1 MTFTEAAAQV
11 LRLVGK
17 PLHYK
22 EITDVAIEKNL
33 LSHVGKSPDVTM
45 GARLAALVKKGDKE
59 NPLVR
64 VRPGVFALREWDQAM
79 IEKGLQ
85 DRTPALE
92 KLAGQEVNF
101 ADIALERKSGSD
113 HSSPSGAPGGEDE
126 EPLAAP
132 SEEERVRAD
141 LAAHGS
147 ELFASE
153 EDDDLP
159 IFGSA
164 SAAPAPQAA
173 AAADDGDARRGGG
186 RGRRRRGRGRGG
198 EERGGD
204 DLPAYTV
211 SDAPAE
217 LSPEVAQEV
226 EARALEREERTA
238 DERFDNEQPEPRPAP
253 ARDERFARDRS
264 GGRDRSGDRGAD
276 RGDRGADR
284 GDRGD
289 RGADRGD
296 RGADRGDRGADR
308 GDRNVDRPGVERS
321 TASLDEVVGK
331 DLADAVESIVAGFD
345 RNRGPVAVQTLVDA
359 AARRGRYAGEL
370 SVGQGLM
377 LGAARADNLRRGAEG
392 RRPRFRISGNRLAL
406 TEWQMDPELLRIE
419 REVTTLVDRYRDVS
433 RRSLLRL
440 LQDLPQRGLG
450 ELVLLLLEH
459 CGFSELTSVRRQ
471 GAHGAEMHFSGKLKS
486 ASSEVRTA
494 IVVRR
499 DGREVG
505 RERVTELRGSLHHY
519 GPAHAGWIITTGQV
533 LSGAREEANAP
544 GAAPVAVL
552 DGMGLAELCERYSVG
567 VAKHQLSL
575 PLPDFDVL
583 EGLR

>member
-101 ADIALERKSGSD
+101 ADIALERKSNAEGS
-113 HSSPSGAPGGEDE
+113 SSPSGAPGDDE
-126 EPLAAP
+126 EEAEALAAP

-153 EDDDLP
+153 DDDDLP
-159 IFGSA
+159 IFGA
-164 SAAPAPQAA
+164 PGAAVAA
-173 AAADDGDARRGGG
+173 AVPADDTAGDSRR

-198 EERGGD
+198 DERGGD

-211 SDAPAE
+211 SDAPVE
-217 LSPEVAQEV
+217 LPPEVTQELEV
-226 EARALEREERTA
+226 RVPEREERTG
-238 DERFDNEQPEPRPAP
+238 DERFDNEQPEPR
-253 ARDERFARDRS
+253 RDERPQREERFARDSR
-264 GGRDRSGDRGAD
+264 GQGRGARD
-276 RGDRGADR
+276 QGRADRERGDRERDR
-284 GDRGD
+284 GERERGVGVE
-289 RGADRGD
+289 RGVA
-296 RGADRGDRGADR
+296 
-308 GDRNVDRPGVERS
+308 ERS
-321 TASLDEVVGK
+321 TASLDEAVGK

-377 LGAARADNLRRGAEG
+377 LGAARADNLRRAAEG
-392 RRPRFRISGNRLAL
+392 RRPRFRVSGNRLAL

-419 REVTTLVDRYRDVS
+419 RDVTGLVERYREVS

-459 CGFSELTSVRRQ
+459 SGFSELSSVRRQ
-471 GAHGAEMHFSGKLKS
+471 GSHGAEMHFSGKLKS

-494 IVVRR
+494 VVVRR

-505 RERVTELRGSLHHY
+505 RERVTELRGALHHY

-533 LSGAREEANAP
+533 LSGAREEASAP

-552 DGMGLAELCERYSVG
+552 DGMALAELCERYSVG
-567 VAKHQLSL
+567 VAKHQLAL

>member
-92 KLAGQEVNF
+92 KLAGQEVDF
-101 ADIALERKSGSD
+101 AGIALERKSGSES
-113 HSSPSGAPGGEDE
+113 SSPMTGGEDE
-126 EPLAAP
+126 ETALAAP

-153 EDDDLP
+153 DDDDEP
-159 IFGSA
+159 IFGGP
-164 SAAPAPQAA
+164 SAAAPVPAPVEGDVG
-173 AAADDGDARRGGG
+173 ADGRR

-217 LSPEVAQEV
+217 LPPELTQELD
-226 EARALEREERTA
+226 ARTVEREERVEGERPDEERVEA
-238 DERFDNEQPEPRPAP
+238 RREERF
-253 ARDERFARDRS
+253 
-264 GGRDRSGDRGAD
+264 GRDRGRDRD
-276 RGDRGADR
+276 RGDRDR
-284 GDRGD
+284 GDR
-289 RGADRGD
+289 DRGD
-296 RGADRGDRGADR
+296 RDRGDRSDRDR
-308 GDRNVDRPGVERS
+308 GDRPERS
-321 TASLDEVVGK
+321 TASLDDVVGK

-370 SVGQGLM
+370 AVGQGLI
-377 LGAARADNLRRGAEG
+377 LGAARADNLRRTDEG
-392 RRPRFRISGNRLAL
+392 KRPRFRISGNRLAL
-406 TEWQMDPELLRIE
+406 TEWLLDPELLRIE
-419 REVTTLVDRYRDVS
+419 RDLTGLVERYREVS
-433 RRSLLRL
+433 RRSLLRM

-471 GAHGAEMHFSGKLKS
+471 GSHGAEMHFSGKHKNVGS
-486 ASSEVRTA
+486 DVRTA

-505 RERVTELRGSLHHY
+505 RERVTELRGALHHY
-519 GPAHAGWIITTGQV
+519 GPANAGWILTTGQV
-533 LSGAREEANAP
+533 LSGAREEAGSP
-544 GAAPVAVL
+544 GAAPVTVL
-552 DGMGLAELCERYSVG
+552 DGMGLAELCERYGVG
-567 VAKHQLSL
+567 VAKYRVHL
-575 PLPDFDVL
+575 PLPDLDVL

>member
-79 IEKGLQ
+79 IDKGLQ

-101 ADIALERKSGSD
+101 ADIALERKSGAES
-113 HSSPSGAPGGEDE
+113 SSPSGASGEDE
-126 EPLAAP
+126 DEAALAAP

-153 EDDDLP
+153 ADDDEP
-159 IFGSA
+159 IFGA
-164 SAAPAPQAA
+164 ATAAPAVVATT
-173 AAADDGDARRGGG
+173 DDAGGDGRR
-186 RGRRRRGRGRGG
+186 RGRRRRGRGRNG

-217 LSPEVAQEV
+217 LPPEVALEV
-226 EARALEREERTA
+226 EARVLEREERTA
-238 DERFDNEQPEPRPAP
+238 DERFDNEVPVEARPQERAPRE
-253 ARDERFARDRS
+253 ERFGRDGR
-264 GGRDRSGDRGAD
+264 GRDRGERDRGERDRD
-276 RGDRGADR
+276 RGDRERDR
-284 GDRGD
+284 GERDRS
-289 RGADRGD
+289 AI
-296 RGADRGDRGADR
+296 A
-308 GDRNVDRPGVERS
+308 ERS
-321 TASLDEVVGK
+321 TASLDDVVGK
-331 DLADAVESIVAGFD
+331 DLADAVESIVGSFD
-345 RNRGPVAVQTLVDA
+345 RNRGPVAVQTLADA

-377 LGAARADNLRRGAEG
+377 LGAARADNLRRQADGK
-392 RRPRFRISGNRLAL
+392 RPRFRISGNRLAL

-419 REVTTLVDRYRDVS
+419 RDVASLVERYREVS

-450 ELVLLLLEH
+450 ELVVLLLEH
-459 CGFSELTSVRRQ
+459 CGFTELTSVRRQ
-471 GAHGAEMHFSGKLKS
+471 GAHGAEMHFSGKLKTV
-486 ASSEVRTA
+486 SSEIRTA

-505 RERVTELRGSLHHY
+505 RERVTELRGALHHY

-544 GAAPVAVL
+544 GAAPVSVL

-567 VAKHQLSL
+567 VSKHSLAL

>member
-79 IEKGLQ
+79 IDKGLQ

-101 ADIALERKSGSD
+101 ADIALERKSGAEA
-113 HSSPSGAPGGEDE
+113 SSTTGAAEDE
-126 EPLAAP
+126 EESALLAP

-153 EDDDLP
+153 DDDDEP
-159 IFGSA
+159 IFGAATAA
-164 SAAPAPQAA
+164 SPAPAAVVA
-173 AAADDGDARRGGG
+173 GDDAGGDGRR
-186 RGRRRRGRGRGG
+186 RGRRRRGRGRS

-217 LSPEVAQEV
+217 LPPELVQEV
-226 EARALEREERTA
+226 EARALEREDRVP
-238 DERFDNEQPEPRPAP
+238 DERFDNEAP
-253 ARDERFARDRS
+253 VEARREERAPRDERFAQGGRGRERERDRD
-264 GGRDRSGDRGAD
+264 RDRGERDRVAERDRGE
-276 RGDRGADR
+276 
-284 GDRGD
+284 
-289 RGADRGD
+289 
-296 RGADRGDRGADR
+296 
-308 GDRNVDRPGVERS
+308 RPVAVERS
-321 TASLDEVVGK
+321 AAALDEVVGK
-331 DLADAVESIVAGFD
+331 DLADAVESIVGGFD

-377 LGAARADNLRRGAEG
+377 LGAARADNLRRAADG

-419 REVTTLVDRYRDVS
+419 RDVTSLVERYREVS

-459 CGFSELTSVRRQ
+459 CGFSELSSVRRQ

-505 RERVTELRGSLHHY
+505 RERVTELRGALHHY

-533 LSGAREEANAP
+533 LSGAREEANAV

-552 DGMGLAELCERYSVG
+552 DGMALAELCERYSVG
-567 VAKHQLSL
+567 VARHQLSL

>member
-79 IEKGLQ
+79 IDKGLQ

-101 ADIALERKSGSD
+101 ADIALERKSASD
-113 HSSPSGAPGGEDE
+113 ASSPSGAPGEDE
-126 EPLAAP
+126 EEALAAP

-153 EDDDLP
+153 DDDDLP
-159 IFGSA
+159 IFGA
-164 SAAPAPQAA
+164 VNAAPVAGAA
-173 AAADDGDARRGGG
+173 AAVDDAAGERRG

-217 LSPEVAQEV
+217 LPPELAQEV
-226 EARALEREERTA
+226 EARAQEREERTP
-238 DERFDNEQPEPRPAP
+238 DERFDNEQPEPRREERSMRDERS
-253 ARDERFARDRS
+253 ARDERGMRDGR
-264 GGRDRSGDRGAD
+264 GRDRGGERDRGERD
-276 RGDRGADR
+276 RGERDRGER
-284 GDRGD
+284 G
-289 RGADRGD
+289 GA
-296 RGADRGDRGADR
+296 
-308 GDRNVDRPGVERS
+308 ERS
-321 TASLDEVVGK
+321 TASLDDVVGK

-359 AARRGRYAGEL
+359 AARRGRYAGEI

-377 LGAARADNLRRGAEG
+377 LGAARADNLRRAAEG
-392 RRPRFRISGNRLAL
+392 RRPRFRVSGNRLAL

-419 REVTTLVDRYRDVS
+419 REVTSLVDRYRDVS

-450 ELVLLLLEH
+450 ELVVLLLEH
-459 CGFSELTSVRRQ
+459 CGFSELSAVRRQ
-471 GAHGAEMHFSGKLKS
+471 GAHGAEMHFSGKLKN

-494 IVVRR
+494 VVVRR

-505 RERVTELRGSLHHY
+505 RERVTELRGALHHY

-552 DGMGLAELCERYSVG
+552 DGIGLAELCERYSVG
-567 VAKHQLSL
+567 VAKHHLAL

>member
-101 ADIALERKSGSD
+101 ADIALERKSGAD
-113 HSSPSGAPGGEDE
+113 NSSPSGAPGEDE
-126 EPLAAP
+126 EEALAAP

-153 EDDDLP
+153 DDDDLP
-159 IFGSA
+159 IFGA
-164 SAAPAPQAA
+164 GSAAPAPVVAV
-173 AAADDGDARRGGG
+173 DDGGDRGRG
-186 RGRRRRGRGRGG
+186 RGRRRGRGRGRGG

-217 LSPEVAQEV
+217 LPPEVAQEV
-226 EARALEREERTA
+226 EARVQERDERTA
-238 DERFDNEQPEPRPAP
+238 DERFDNEQPEPRPQERTGQSERL
-253 ARDERFARDRS
+253 ARDGR
-264 GGRDRSGDRGAD
+264 GRDRDRGAD
-276 RGDRGADR
+276 RDRGGDRDRSDRDR
-284 GDRGD
+284 GDRD
-289 RGADRGD
+289 RGAAE
-296 RGADRGDRGADR
+296 RGAVERGGA
-308 GDRNVDRPGVERS
+308 ERS
-321 TASLDEVVGK
+321 TASLDDVVGK

-370 SVGQGLM
+370 SVGQGLL
-377 LGAARADNLRRGAEG
+377 LGAARADNLRRAAEG
-392 RRPRFRISGNRLAL
+392 KRPRFRVSGSRLAL

-419 REVTTLVDRYRDVS
+419 RDMTSLVERYREVS

-459 CGFSELTSVRRQ
+459 CGFTELTSVRRQ
-471 GAHGAEMHFSGKLKS
+471 GSHGAEMHFSGKLKS

-505 RERVTELRGSLHHY
+505 RERVTELRGALHHY

-533 LSGAREEANAP
+533 LSGAREEAAAP
-544 GAAPVAVL
+544 GASPVSVI
-552 DGMGLAELCERYSVG
+552 DGAGLAKLCEEHEIGLMATRI
-567 VAKHQLSL
+567 LL
-575 PLPDFDVL
+575 PHPDLDL
-583 EGLR
+583 LDALRG

>member
-101 ADIALERKSGSD
+101 ADIALERKSGAD
-113 HSSPSGAPGGEDE
+113 NSSPSGAPGDDE
-126 EPLAAP
+126 EEVLAAP

-153 EDDDLP
+153 DDDDLP
-159 IFGSA
+159 IFGA
-164 SAAPAPQAA
+164 AATAAAAAAAPAPQAA
-173 AAADDGDARRGGG
+173 DDGERRG

-217 LSPEVAQEV
+217 LPPEVAQEV
-226 EARALEREERTA
+226 EARALEREERTP
-238 DERFDNEQPEPRPAP
+238 DERFDNEVPEPRPERPAP
-253 ARDERFARDRS
+253 ERFARDGR
-264 GGRDRSGDRGAD
+264 GRDRGGDRDRGAERDRGGDRDRGGERDRGAD
-276 RGDRGADR
+276 RDRGAERDR
-284 GDRGD
+284 GGERVV
-289 RGADRGD
+289 A
-296 RGADRGDRGADR
+296 
-308 GDRNVDRPGVERS
+308 DRPGVERS
-321 TASLDEVVGK
+321 TASLDDVVGK

-377 LGAARADNLRRGAEG
+377 LGAARADNLRRAEEG
-392 RRPRFRISGNRLAL
+392 RRPRFRVSGNRLAL

-419 REVTTLVDRYRDVS
+419 REMTTLADRYRDVS

-450 ELVLLLLEH
+450 ELVVLLLEH
-459 CGFSELTSVRRQ
+459 CGFSELASVRRQ

-486 ASSEVRTA
+486 VSNETRTA

-505 RERVTELRGSLHHY
+505 RERVTELRGALHHY

-533 LSGAREEANAP
+533 LSGAREEANSP

>member
-113 HSSPSGAPGGEDE
+113 ASSPSGAPGEDE
-126 EPLAAP
+126 EEEALAAP

-153 EDDDLP
+153 DDDDLP
-159 IFGSA
+159 IFGAPSA
-164 SAAPAPQAA
+164 AGAVAAPAAV
-173 AAADDGDARRGGG
+173 DDAGGDRGRG
-186 RGRRRRGRGRGG
+186 RGRRRGRGRGRGG

-226 EARALEREERTA
+226 EARVQEREERTG
-238 DERFDNEQPEPRPAP
+238 DERFDNEQPEPRREERGGQPERS
-253 ARDERFARDRS
+253 ARDGR
-264 GGRDRSGDRGAD
+264 GRDRGERD
-276 RGDRGADR
+276 RGDRDR
-284 GDRGD
+284 GDR
-289 RGADRGD
+289 DRGD
-296 RGADRGDRGADR
+296 RDRGDRDR
-308 GDRNVDRPGVERS
+308 GAAERS
-321 TASLDEVVGK
+321 TASLDDVVGK

-370 SVGQGLM
+370 SVGQGLL
-377 LGAARADNLRRGAEG
+377 LGAARADNLRRAAEG
-392 RRPRFRISGNRLAL
+392 KRPRFRVSGSRLAL

-419 REVTTLVDRYRDVS
+419 RDMTSLVERYREVS

-459 CGFSELTSVRRQ
+459 CGFSELSSVRRQ
-471 GAHGAEMHFSGKLKS
+471 GSHGAEMHFSGKLKS
-486 ASSEVRTA
+486 ASNELRTA

-505 RERVTELRGSLHHY
+505 RERVTELRGALHHY

-552 DGMGLAELCERYSVG
+552 DGMALAELCERHSVG
-567 VAKHQLSL
+567 VGNHQMLL

>member
-79 IEKGLQ
+79 IDKGLQ

-101 ADIALERKSGSD
+101 ADIALERKSNAEGS
-113 HSSPSGAPGGEDE
+113 SSPSGAPGEDE
-126 EPLAAP
+126 EEVLAAP

-153 EDDDLP
+153 DDDDVP
-159 IFGSA
+159 IFS
-164 SAAPAPQAA
+164 AA
-173 AAADDGDARRGGG
+173 AAATPAPAAGDDADGRRG

-217 LSPEVAQEV
+217 LPPEVAQEV

-238 DERFDNEQPEPRPAP
+238 DERFDNEQPEPRPERAP
-253 ARDERFARDRS
+253 REERFARDGR
-264 GGRDRSGDRGAD
+264 GRGDRDRGGDRDRTGDRDRGAD
-276 RGDRGADR
+276 RERGDRDRGAP
-284 GDRGD
+284 
-289 RGADRGD
+289 A
-296 RGADRGDRGADR
+296 A
-308 GDRNVDRPGVERS
+308 ERS
-321 TASLDEVVGK
+321 TAALDDVVGK
-331 DLADAVESIVAGFD
+331 DLADAVESFVAGFD

-370 SVGQGLM
+370 AVGQGLM
-377 LGAARADNLRRGAEG
+377 LGAARADNLRRVAEG
-392 RRPRFRISGNRLAL
+392 RRPRFRVSGNRLAL

-419 REVTTLVDRYRDVS
+419 RDVTSLVERYREVS

-440 LQDLPQRGLG
+440 LQELPQRGLG
-450 ELVLLLLEH
+450 ELTLLLLEH
-459 CGFSELTSVRRQ
+459 CGFAELSSVRRQ
-471 GAHGAEMHFSGKLKS
+471 GSHGAEMHFSGKLKNG
-486 ASSEVRTA
+486 SSEVRTA

-505 RERVTELRGSLHHY
+505 RERVTELRGALHHY

-533 LSGAREEANAP
+533 LSGAREEASAP

-552 DGMGLAELCERYSVG
+552 DGMALAELCERYSVG
-567 VAKHQLSL
+567 VAKHQLAL